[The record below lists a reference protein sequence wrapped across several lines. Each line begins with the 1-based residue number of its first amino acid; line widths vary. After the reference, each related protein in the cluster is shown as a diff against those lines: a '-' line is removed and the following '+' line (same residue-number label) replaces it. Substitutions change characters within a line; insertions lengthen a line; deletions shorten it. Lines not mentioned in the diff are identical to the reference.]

1 MEIEAHMIQIG
12 AIQFSDA
19 HVRHYL
25 HVRQEMEKQAAP
37 RAAEEAAEGAA
48 KGAGNKFRVPGRI
61 GEWLLGG
68 LVLAG
73 AGAAMGLGATG
84 VAAGVGKVGDL
95 MHAAT
100 FNKQFEAA
108 LQADPTLKENK
119 EKSKQY
125 FGILHR
131 ASPYLAGEPILAAA
145 TVKGMIEYEHAPGD
159 QRIRSIL
166 DTESA
171 YESTRHP
178 FLNRKLPSMP
188 TGMANVGDRIGD

>member
-1 MEIEAHMIQIG
+1 MIQIG

-19 HVRHYL
+19 HVRHY
-25 HVRQEMEKQAAP
+25 RRIQQELEKQAAP
-37 RAAEEAAEGAA
+37 RAEAAVEEAA
-48 KGAGNKFRVPGRI
+48 KGAGGKFKVPGRV

-73 AGAAMGLGATG
+73 AGAAMGLGASG
-84 VAAGVGKVGDL
+84 VAAGAGKVSDL

-100 FNKQFEAA
+100 FNKQFEAT
-108 LQADPTLKENK
+108 LKADPTLKENK

-171 YESTRHP
+171 YESARHP
-178 FLNRKLPSMP
+178 FLSRKLPSMP
-188 TGMANVGDRIGD
+188 TGMANVGDRIGG